1 MKFLTK
7 FIGYNW
13 KFLKWIILFVIGFLT
28 FEFLLIISYNLY
40 MYVNL
45 NLWLQ
50 VFNVII
56 VIAMIN
62 KDKPKSRGKR
72 HE

>member
-13 KFLKWIILFVIGFLT
+13 KFLKWIISFIIGFLT

-45 NLWLQ
+45 NSCLQ
-50 VFNVII
+50 MFNVILVI
-56 VIAMIN
+56 VTIT
-62 KDKPKSRGKR
+62 KEKPKKGGD
-72 HE
+72 

>member
-7 FIGYNW
+7 FIRYNW

-45 NLWLQ
+45 NLCLQ
-50 VFNVII
+50 MFNVIL
-56 VIAMIN
+56 VIATIN
-62 KDKPKSRGKR
+62 KDKPKRRNKR

>member
-7 FIGYNW
+7 FIEYNW